1 TAPRGDL
8 RRAVRRRGGAAHAP
22 DLGGRTPS
30 RHGRADR
37 RRRRRVV
44 RRLRAIRGSRARRTA
59 LARPRPPGRRADAE
73 GARAPGAPLRRD
85 ARSAPAR
92 GGCNTRERPLR
103 AVDGGLPARAPPRAV
118 GAGVRLGRAGS
129 ARAARAGDRRAP
141 APRRGDLP
149 AGRPAPEGRPRLDG
163 VLARAPLAASRLAG
177 ARARD
182 LAPGP
187 AQDPRS
193 PRQGGAKARVRARP
207 APGDPAPPQDRL
219 RRPARPL
226 VPRRAA
232 RVRRGRAARPTC
244 RGARPAAPRDRRAAV
259 ARARRGQRRSRAPAL
274 VSRHA
279 RALAAN
285 ARRGGAAGTG
295 RRCRRM
301 SRRTALALVAA
312 ACVLPRLGILLY
324 ERGSILAA
332 FTEKSDDFAQTFV
345 ASGTFGFIPGHPSA
359 WTQPLYAFFLIPIYW
374 IFGRTWWAVGGAQIL
389 VALGTALLVYAIGR
403 RFVSE
408 RAGVLAAVVATLN
421 PYLVWH
427 DVHLNRE
434 ILDQLLGA
442 ALVLLTL
449 LCAERRSPRL
459 AAALGLVLGLAIL
472 SNTRLIF
479 LPIVVCAFLLW
490 RARAWRPVVVA
501 LVVCALPLAAWAG
514 RNAS

>member
-1 TAPRGDL
+1 
-8 RRAVRRRGGAAHAP
+8 
-22 DLGGRTPS
+22 
-30 RHGRADR
+30 
-37 RRRRRVV
+37 
-44 RRLRAIRGSRARRTA
+44 
-59 LARPRPPGRRADAE
+59 
-73 GARAPGAPLRRD
+73 
-85 ARSAPAR
+85 
-92 GGCNTRERPLR
+92 
-103 AVDGGLPARAPPRAV
+103 
-118 GAGVRLGRAGS
+118 
-129 ARAARAGDRRAP
+129 
-141 APRRGDLP
+141 
-149 AGRPAPEGRPRLDG
+149 
-163 VLARAPLAASRLAG
+163 
-177 ARARD
+177 
-182 LAPGP
+182 
-187 AQDPRS
+187 
-193 PRQGGAKARVRARP
+193 
-207 APGDPAPPQDRL
+207 
-219 RRPARPL
+219 
-226 VPRRAA
+226 
-232 RVRRGRAARPTC
+232 
-244 RGARPAAPRDRRAAV
+244 
-259 ARARRGQRRSRAPAL
+259 
-274 VSRHA
+274 
-279 RALAAN
+279 
-285 ARRGGAAGTG
+285 
-295 RRCRRM
+295 M

-514 RNAS
+514 RNASSVGCFTLATDTKALWKANNANTYGTLAAGGWIDDVPNYPNAPQTPEQAYSIYLVYHRVVPVDECAQMRLYRREALAFVADHPGEKAKLAGQAARMLWDPRSLKTIGREGKSGFADRARTWIQPLYEIPLYLLALAGAFLLPRRMAWLIVFLLAYQTVVAMGFAGTTRYRVPWDFALALAAAPALIALAERVVAVGRTRLSTG